1 MKRILITGATSGI
14 GLELAKLCAKRGY
27 SVIACGRNQQALEEL
42 SVNEN
47 IETLQFDVTDLDAV
61 KRALGEV
68 KCDIAVLNAGVC
80 EYVDMDAFEPQ
91 MFQRVFAANFFG
103 VVNCIE
109 PLIKVLPQGGQLLI
123 VDSLARLLP
132 FTRSQAYGASK
143 AAVHYLTKSLQ
154 VDLAHKGIT
163 VQSVSPG
170 FIETPLTDKND
181 FEMPMKITAQEAVV
195 AFLDGIE
202 KRDSSIYFPKIFS
215 LILRFLSIMPSWA
228 KVSISKKIKQN
239 Q

>member
-14 GLELAKLCAKRGY
+14 GLELTKLCAKRGY

-42 SVNEN
+42 AVNEN

-61 KRALGEV
+61 KQALGEV
-68 KCDIAVLNAGVC
+68 KCDTAVLNAGVC

-109 PLIKVLPQGGQLLI
+109 PLIEALPQGGQLLI

>member
-14 GLELAKLCAKRGY
+14 GLALAKLCAERGY
-27 SVIACGRNQQALEEL
+27 QVIACGRNQQALDEL
-42 SVNEN
+42 IQHKN
-47 IETLQFDVTDLDAV
+47 IQSLRFDVTDIKSVEQSLDTI
-61 KRALGEV
+61 E
-68 KCDIAVLNAGVC
+68 CDIAVLNAGVC
-80 EYVDMDAFEPQ
+80 EYVDTDAFEPE
-91 MFQRVFAANFFG
+91 MFERVFAANFFG
-103 VVNCIE
+103 VVNCLK
-109 PLIKVLPQGGQLLI
+109 PLIERLPQGGQLVM

-154 VDLAHKGIT
+154 VDLARKGII
-163 VQSVSPG
+163 VQSASPG

-181 FEMPMKITAQEAVV
+181 FEMPMKISAEEAVE
-195 AFLDGIE
+195 ALLAGIE
-202 KRDSSIYFPKIFS
+202 NQQASIYFPKAFS
-215 LILRFLSIMPSWA
+215 LILRLLSILPSWA